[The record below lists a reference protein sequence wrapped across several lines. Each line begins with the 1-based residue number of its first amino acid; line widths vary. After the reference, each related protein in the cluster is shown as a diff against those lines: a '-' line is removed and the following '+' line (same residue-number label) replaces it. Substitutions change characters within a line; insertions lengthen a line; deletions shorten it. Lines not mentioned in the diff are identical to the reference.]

1 MYSINAFTQTYWHG
15 NQGMKIVQCCLVQC
29 DITSTLDMTLLPP
42 IPVLYECDSSS
53 IYLLLPH
60 KYHRTLATP
69 SLQI

>member
-42 IPVLYECDSSS
+42 SQYFMSVIAQASTFYSPTNTTG
-53 IYLLLPH
+53 P
-60 KYHRTLATP
+60 
-69 SLQI
+69 